1 MTVNQLNWFL
11 NTMPVEL
18 TFADDNNQFI
28 YYNRMDENPK
38 DMLAPRQPKQVGDPL
53 ESVHPERAL
62 KGVKHVV
69 HTLRTGETDLV
80 SMPVP
85 FINKVNEKH
94 VMHYYK
100 AMHDEDGRYRGIN
113 EWVVDIWPVVE
124 SYLKMTGQK
133 LVADENAKVDAT
145 SGASEK
151 KEEPAATPETDA
163 TSGASESET
172 KVEEVKVAEPEVDAT
187 SGASES

>member
-1 MTVNQLNWFL
+1 
-11 NTMPVEL
+11 
-18 TFADDNNQFI
+18 
-28 YYNRMDENPK
+28 
-38 DMLAPRQPKQVGDPL
+38 
-53 ESVHPERAL
+53 
-62 KGVKHVV
+62 
-69 HTLRTGETDLV
+69 
-80 SMPVP
+80 
-85 FINKVNEKH
+85 
-94 VMHYYK
+94 MHYYK

-145 SGASEK
+145 SGVSEK
-151 KEEPAATPETDA
+151 KEEPVATPKTDA